1 MPFTTALTGTT
12 EVNDSLIT
20 QYDQRFLIEA
30 TQGYIMDPLAT
41 VKKSINGVAVQFP
54 RFAAIAT
61 GDELTETED
70 PASVAMSDTAVTIVP
85 KAYGKVISVT
95 ELAMLQSGGVVDA
108 AAISQI
114 AQNAAG
120 TKNRLATLAL
130 SASTN
135 ILTPGGAAAADL
147 TAGNVLDRG
156 LIIAT
161 YAKLKSAFAGKIGGE
176 YALVL
181 HPNVIADL
189 KLAASAGSWEDVT
202 KYSAPEGILAGEV
215 GRFQGFRI
223 IENSDCKVVA
233 DGGAGA
239 VDLYESYAVGLNG
252 LGLGVTQDVQFVMT
266 SNDKLNRFV
275 NIGWKGVF
283 GYSIVEPTAVVKLVT
298 ASSLGANA

>member
-1 MPFTTALTGTT
+1 MAFTTALTGTT
-12 EVNDSLIT
+12 ETGDSLIT

-30 TQGYIMDPLAT
+30 TQNYIMDPLAT
-41 VKKSINGVAVQFP
+41 VKKQINGVAVQFP
-54 RFAAIAT
+54 RFAAIST
-61 GDELTETED
+61 GAELTETED
-70 PASVAMSDTAVTIVP
+70 PASEAMSDTAVTIVP
-85 KAYGKVISVT
+85 KAYGKVITLT
-95 ELAMLQSGGVVDA
+95 ELNILQSGGVVEA

-135 ILTPGGAAAADL
+135 ILTPGGAAQADITSGQVL
-147 TAGNVLDRG
+147 TRD
-156 LIIAT
+156 LIIQT
-161 YAKLKSAFAGKIGGE
+161 YAKLKSAFVGKIGGD

-181 HPNVIADL
+181 HPSVIADL

-202 KYSAPEGILAGEV
+202 KYTSAEGALSGEV

-223 IENSDCKVVA
+223 IENADCKVVA

-252 LGLGVTQDVQFVMT
+252 LGLGVTQDVQFVM
-266 SNDKLNRFV
+266 SNNDKLNRFL

-283 GYSIVEPTAVVKLVT
+283 GYQIIEPTAVVKLVT

>member
-1 MPFTTALTGTT
+1 MAFTTALTGTT
-12 EVNDSLIT
+12 ETGDSLIT

-41 VKKSINGVAVQFP
+41 VKKQINGVAVQFP
-54 RFAAIAT
+54 RFAAIST

-70 PASVAMSDTAVTIVP
+70 PASAAMSDTAVTLVP
-85 KAYGKVISVT
+85 KAYGKVITLT
-95 ELAMLQSGGVVDA
+95 ELNILQSGGVVES

-114 AQNAAG
+114 AQNAAA

-135 ILTPGGAAAADL
+135 ILTPAGTAAASI
-147 TAGNVLDRG
+147 TAGQVLDRT
-156 LIIAT
+156 LIIQA
-161 YAKLKSAFAGKIGGE
+161 YAKLKSAFVGKIGGE

-181 HPNVIADL
+181 HPSVIADL
-189 KLAASAGSWEDVT
+189 KLAATAGSWEDVT
-202 KYSAPEGILAGEV
+202 KYTSAEGILAGEV

-223 IENSDCKVVA
+223 IENADCKITA
-233 DGGAGA
+233 DGGDAS

-252 LGLGVTQDVQFVMT
+252 LGLGVTQDVQFVM
-266 SNDKLNRFV
+266 SQNDKLNRFT

-283 GYSIVEPTAVVKLVT
+283 GYSIVEPTAVVKLIT
-298 ASSLGANA
+298 ASSLGTNV